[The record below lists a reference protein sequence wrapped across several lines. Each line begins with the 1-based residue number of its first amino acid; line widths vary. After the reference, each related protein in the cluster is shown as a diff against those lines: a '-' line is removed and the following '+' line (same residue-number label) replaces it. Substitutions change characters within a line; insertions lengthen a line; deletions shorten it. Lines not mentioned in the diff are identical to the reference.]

1 MIISKLHISI
11 FRLFFVYIFN
21 DFLFVCFFFK
31 TGAPITT
38 KNTISL
44 ELNDGINVKNY
55 SGEIYPIFAQHLQRL
70 FTFLPENGRFRGQIY
85 RSSVGSVRIRLDP
98 MIQIENQFP
107 YDIKLNLNGSYAQ
120 YFQVS
125 SCLWLSITF

>member
-1 MIISKLHISI
+1 MIISKLHNSI
-11 FRLFFVYIFN
+11 FCLFFKYLMIF
-21 DFLFVCFFFK
+21 DLFILFK

-98 MIQIENQFP
+98 MIQIKNQFP
-107 YDIKLNLNGSYAQ
+107 YDIKLNLTGTYAQ
-120 YFQVS
+120 YVHVA
-125 SCLWLSITF
+125 SCF